1 MTTRTLSLAKGG
13 HRYVFRYSPG
23 CEEAVMDQIMRLAE
37 DAECNFDWLDAA
49 AMSFHVV
56 RFAAADREAARSA

>member
-1 MTTRTLSLAKGG
+1 MATRTLSLAKAG

-37 DAECNFDWLDAA
+37 DAECDFDWLDAA
-49 AMSFHVV
+49 TLSLQVAC
-56 RFAAADREAARSA
+56 FAAGSEAAKPA